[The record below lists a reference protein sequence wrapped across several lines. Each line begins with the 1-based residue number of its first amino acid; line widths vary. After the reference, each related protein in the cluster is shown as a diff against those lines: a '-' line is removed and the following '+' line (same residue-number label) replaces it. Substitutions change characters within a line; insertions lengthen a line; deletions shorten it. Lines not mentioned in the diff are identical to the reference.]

1 MKTNHTLRR
10 GFTLVELLV
19 VIVIIAALA
28 ALTAPQV
35 IKMKKKGDLADST
48 NNARQLGL
56 GLAQFDADIGGYPDR
71 STVEAVEALTGEKS
85 TVPLDGNNA
94 NSYYRQL
101 IVAGVVD
108 SESPFYA
115 KSSYI
120 KNKPDDLMRGEDML
134 KGGEVGFGYI
144 MKEEGKSISI
154 GAGKPVAA
162 APLKEGDSTGAMET
176 DPYDGKAIVLFTD
189 SSVKA
194 LNIRKSDSKAMLP
207 SKKHILEGG
216 NQDSIWGAD
225 VNPIMLAPEQK

>member
-1 MKTNHTLRR
+1 MKTNHKTRG

-56 GLAQFDADIGGYPDR
+56 GLAQFDADVGGYPDED
-71 STVEAVEALTGEKS
+71 SVEAVEALTGEDS
-85 TVPLDGNNA
+85 TVQLDGNDSNA
-94 NSYYRQL
+94 YFRQL

-108 SESPFYA
+108 SEQPFFARTTYT
-115 KSSYI
+115 KS
-120 KNKPDDLMRGEDML
+120 KPDDLMKGDEML

-144 MKEEGKSISI
+144 MKSQGKSISI

-162 APLKEGDSTGAMET
+162 APLKEGNSDGAMET
-176 DPYDGKAIVLFTD
+176 DPYDGKAIVLFSD

-216 NQDSIWGAD
+216 SEDSIWGAEI
-225 VNPIMLAPEQK
+225 NPVMVAPEAK

>member
-1 MKTNHTLRR
+1 MKTNHILRR

-35 IKMKKKGDLADST
+35 IKMKKKGDLADSA

-56 GLAQFDADIGGYPDR
+56 GLAQFDADIGGYPDD
-71 STVEAVEALTGEKS
+71 STVEAVEALTGEDS
-85 TVPLDGNNA
+85 SVTLQGSSSND
-94 NSYYRQL
+94 YFRQL
-101 IVAGVVD
+101 IVAGVVE

-120 KNKPDDLMRGEDML
+120 KSKPDDLMTGDDML

-144 MKEEGKSISI
+144 MKEQGKSVSA

-162 APLKEGDSTGAMET
+162 APLKEGATDGSMET
-176 DPYDGKAIVLFTD
+176 EPYDSKAIVLFTD

-194 LNIRKSDSKAMLP
+194 LNVRKSDSKAMLP
-207 SKKHILEGG
+207 SKKHIIEGG
-216 NQDSIWGAD
+216 ENSIWGAG
-225 VNPIMLAPEQK
+225 VTPLIVAPKSK